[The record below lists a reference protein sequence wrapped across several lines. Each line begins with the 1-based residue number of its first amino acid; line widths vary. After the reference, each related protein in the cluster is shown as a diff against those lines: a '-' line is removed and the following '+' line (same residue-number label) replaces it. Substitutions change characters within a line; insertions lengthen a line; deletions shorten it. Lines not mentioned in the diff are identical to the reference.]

1 MSIVDEVPQ
10 MMNCLVG
17 IAEEM
22 FMQVTI
28 FQALKIN
35 MPISIEEIDPV
46 APDCPVRYRVSLLQ
60 AR

>member
-1 MSIVDEVPQ
+1 